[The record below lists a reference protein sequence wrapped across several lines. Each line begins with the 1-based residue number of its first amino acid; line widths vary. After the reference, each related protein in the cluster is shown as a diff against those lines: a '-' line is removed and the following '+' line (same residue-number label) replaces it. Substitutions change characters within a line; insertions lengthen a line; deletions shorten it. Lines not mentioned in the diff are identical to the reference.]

1 MTNPLSTG
9 QVSLYFALLHVCNR
23 SNWTEWFQAPNS
35 VISVL
40 TGLSRSGILKSRN
53 ELKQR
58 GLIDFRERGTK
69 STLYHLTA
77 IANSTQDSVQES
89 TQEGESDA
97 TMSNSTQDST
107 QKGVQKGVQNSTQKG
122 AQNSTPIKRIRQRDL
137 SPDGDCM
144 AAPETPSV
152 IVLPLHSGGEYPV
165 TETQVQEWASLY
177 PGVDVMQELRNMRGW
192 LLANPDRNKTA
203 RGILRFVTTW
213 LQKEQAEYRNGQ
225 PVNGQAAAS
234 VIPQASGRQGNPRP
248 YLAYP
253 QRDYGQG
260 GISEIEKR
268 MLEQQNRREDAVQ
281 KGTGNEGCS

>member
-1 MTNPLSTG
+1 
-9 QVSLYFALLHVCNR
+9 
-23 SNWTEWFQAPNS
+23 
-35 VISVL
+35 
-40 TGLSRSGILKSRN
+40 
-53 ELKQR
+53 
-58 GLIDFRERGTK
+58 
-69 STLYHLTA
+69 
-77 IANSTQDSVQES
+77 
-89 TQEGESDA
+89 
-97 TMSNSTQDST
+97 
-107 QKGVQKGVQNSTQKG
+107 
-122 AQNSTPIKRIRQRDL
+122 
-137 SPDGDCM
+137 M

-152 IVLPLHSGGEYPV
+152 IVLPLHGGGEYPV
-165 TETQVQEWASLY
+165 TEIQVQEWASLY

-234 VIPQASGRQGNPRP
+234 VIPQASGRQGNLRP